1 MFRHRK
7 ATCDHTFDTPVKL
20 EIKHV
25 LFLSSKTLLAKAK
38 QSNMNA
44 GNYPYNP
51 RSVPPSSQRSVQQCE
66 FP

>member
-7 ATCDHTFDTPVKL
+7 ATCDHTFYTPVKL

-25 LFLSSKTLLAKAK
+25 LFLSSKTLLGKAK

-51 RSVPPSSQRSVQQCE
+51 
-66 FP
+66 